1 MRQQFGNAMPVP
13 SYSRSGF
20 IADQEILASTNPGS
34 YIQKGVT
41 LAPGQGLLQRGTLLK
56 RNDTTKLYERATTAA
71 DAEGVLRA
79 TTETGTDTSDDAPRF
94 QQNIL
99 LKAAVQ
105 LDKVKDAN
113 SGITIGN
120 TVLDGRVDEARNF
133 FIF

>member
-41 LAPGQGLLQRGTLLK
+41 LAPGQGLLKRGTLLK
-56 RNDTTKLYERATTAA
+56 RNSSTKLYERATSAA

-79 TTETGTDTSDDAPRF
+79 TTETGTDASDDAPRF

>member
-13 SYSRSGF
+13 SYSRTGF

-41 LAPGQGLLQRGTLLK
+41 LAPGQGLLKRGTLLK
-56 RNDTTKLYERATTAA
+56 RNNSTKLYERATSATE
-71 DAEGVLRA
+71 AEGILRA
-79 TTETGTDTSDDAPRF
+79 TTETGTDSSDEATKF
-94 QQNIL
+94 QANIL
-99 LKAAVQ
+99 LKGAVQ
-105 LDKVKDAN
+105 LAKVKDAN

-120 TVLDGRVDEARNF
+120 TVLDGRADEARDF